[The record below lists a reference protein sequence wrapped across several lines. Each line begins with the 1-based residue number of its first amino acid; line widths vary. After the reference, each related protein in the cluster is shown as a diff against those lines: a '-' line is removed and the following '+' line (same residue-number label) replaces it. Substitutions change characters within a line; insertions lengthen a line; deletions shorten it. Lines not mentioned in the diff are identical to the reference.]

1 MSAIP
6 LPRNEDGSH
15 AAPDIA
21 TINVPD
27 ATWNAILGSTATTIA
42 VELMVSVLVDPAP
55 CSSPLSIVRV
65 TYGGGE
71 YDCNTNGTQDLCEI
85 ANGVADCDQDGA
97 LDACEIANGA
107 LDKDNDGRPDAC
119 EEAYLA

>member
-6 LPRNEDGSH
+6 LPRNGDGSH

-21 TINVPD
+21 TITVPA
-27 ATWNAILGSTATTIA
+27 ATWNAIPGSTATTIA
-42 VELMVSVLVDPAP
+42 VEFIVAVLVDPAL

-65 TYGGGE
+65 TYGGSE

-85 ANGVADCDQDGA
+85 ANGVAHCDQDGA
-97 LDACEIANGA
+97 LDAYEIANGA
-107 LDKDNDGRPDAC
+107 LDKDTDGRPDAC
-119 EEAYLA
+119 EEAYVA